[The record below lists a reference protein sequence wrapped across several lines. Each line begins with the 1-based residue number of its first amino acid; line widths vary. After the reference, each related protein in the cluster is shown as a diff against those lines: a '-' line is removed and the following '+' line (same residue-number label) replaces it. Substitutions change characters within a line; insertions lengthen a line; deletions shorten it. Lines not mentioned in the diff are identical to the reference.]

1 MAQVTIYLDDEVMA
15 LVKAATKTSG
25 ISQSQWIAEAVRLR
39 VKKEW
44 PDSVLAMAGAWPDF
58 PTAEDIRDVQGA
70 DSSRER
76 L

>member
-1 MAQVTIYLDDEVMA
+1 MAQITIYIDDEVLA
-15 LVKAATKTSG
+15 LVKAATKAAG

-44 PDSVLAMAGAWPDF
+44 PASIHKIAGAWPDF
-58 PTAEDIRDVQGA
+58 PTAEEIRESQGP